1 MRQLLGYRQLP
12 DSIREQI
19 RKVVSVWQKHM
30 KDELTGIYLHGSIV
44 LNAFNPDSG
53 DIDLL
58 IVVKGPIPTAKRLE
72 IARDIIAIDQR
83 PRPLEMSAITEND
96 AKNWKNPGNCVFH
109 YSDFWT
115 ERYMERFADP
125 EKEVYVA
132 DQDFPDAD
140 VTSYIRL
147 IRQSGIVL
155 YGKDINEVFAE
166 VSDEDFWNAISADT
180 DDYDFHNYDQ
190 RYFTSNILILGR
202 ILSFKVTGRILSKYE
217 AGAWMKEYVPQELK
231 YIPEQAM
238 KVWFDGEEHEF
249 PEKDLTRLKDFLLKE
264 IKKGESMRIET
275 ERLILRELSPD
286 MAQDLHENSLD
297 EDNRRFVPDEVFET
311 PEEARETI
319 EFLMTQYGT
328 DDGPLVYAAITKAGE
343 NIGYVQLAPV
353 DEGWEIGYHI
363 AKKYTGKGYATEAVK
378 AFLPEIAR
386 MKKINGIYGIC
397 LKENAASEKVM
408 DKCGFVNLFTGVGP
422 YQGQDCEIVKNI
434 WYMERNDE

>member
-1 MRQLLGYRQLP
+1 
-12 DSIREQI
+12 
-19 RKVVSVWQKHM
+19 
-30 KDELTGIYLHGSIV
+30 
-44 LNAFNPDSG
+44 
-53 DIDLL
+53 
-58 IVVKGPIPTAKRLE
+58 
-72 IARDIIAIDQR
+72 
-83 PRPLEMSAITEND
+83 
-96 AKNWKNPGNCVFH
+96 
-109 YSDFWT
+109 
-115 ERYMERFADP
+115 
-125 EKEVYVA
+125 
-132 DQDFPDAD
+132 
-140 VTSYIRL
+140 
-147 IRQSGIVL
+147 
-155 YGKDINEVFAE
+155 
-166 VSDEDFWNAISADT
+166 
-180 DDYDFHNYDQ
+180 
-190 RYFTSNILILGR
+190 
-202 ILSFKVTGRILSKYE
+202 
-217 AGAWMKEYVPQELK
+217 
-231 YIPEQAM
+231 
-238 KVWFDGEEHEF
+238 
-249 PEKDLTRLKDFLLKE
+249 
-264 IKKGESMRIET
+264 MRIET

-328 DDGPLVYAAITKAGE
+328 DDGPLVYAVLTKAGE

-422 YQGQDCEIVKNI
+422 YQGQDREIVKNI